1 MTENYKEGR
10 KPFGFVGK
18 NEMSKASVGR
28 ADDRFGEKVEQRE
41 ARIGVLLDDFRFS
54 KKPSKRGASWLEKG
68 YQGKARGSH
77 TNMQPKVYQGI

>member
-41 ARIGVLLDDFRFS
+41 AQIGVLLDDFRFS
-54 KKPSKRGASWLEKG
+54 KKPSKRGASCLEKRVP
-68 YQGKARGSH
+68 ARGSH